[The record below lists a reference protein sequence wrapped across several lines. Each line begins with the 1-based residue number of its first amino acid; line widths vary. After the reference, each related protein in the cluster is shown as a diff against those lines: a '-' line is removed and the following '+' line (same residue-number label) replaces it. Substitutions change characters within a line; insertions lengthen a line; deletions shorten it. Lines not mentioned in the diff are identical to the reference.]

1 MVDRALFACLAL
13 TALTATVSVAASQI
27 ALGLTL
33 LLALWLL
40 ARRRGAPVRTGLELP
55 AALFVG
61 WALLMIPCSGDRAQ
75 SLLFARRFWLLA
87 AVWLFATHGRAGRRR
102 ACLAGAFLA
111 GAVLA
116 ALYGLRGAAAAAD
129 LTIEHRLKLAQGYMT
144 GGGLMMI
151 AALTALAFVVAG
163 PRGRAR
169 VLGAAA
175 LAPLLLA
182 LVLTMT
188 RGAWLGFLAGAAVVL
203 ALRRARWLVPLVVL
217 VAALVALAPVSARDR
232 FLSSFDPRHER
243 NTGRETMWRTGWRMM
258 IEHPL
263 TGVGDRDLKQVYAQ
277 YHQGEEVEIQG
288 HLHSNLV
295 QFGAIWGV
303 PGLLLG
309 VAFLLSLPVLLWRR
323 RRAWQAFGAA
333 APPGAEAWTLAALA
347 VWTGFNVM
355 GLSEWTFGDAEM
367 ELALFIVVGMGLQP
381 ARIPPFADGPA
392 RVSRNTPVP

>member
-1 MVDRALFACLAL
+1 MVDRVLFACLAL
-13 TALTATVSVAASQI
+13 TALAATLSVAIAQI

-61 WALLMIPCSGDRAQ
+61 WALLMIPFSGDRAQ

-87 AVWLFATHGRAGRRR
+87 AVWLFATHGRGGRRR
-102 ACLAGAFLA
+102 GALAVAFLA
-111 GAVLA
+111 GAVMA
-116 ALYGLRGAAAAAD
+116 ALYGLRGAARAAD
-129 LTIEHRLKLAQGYMT
+129 LTIEHRLTLAQGYMT

-151 AALTALAFVVAG
+151 AALTALAFVAAG

-169 VLGAAA
+169 LLAALA
-175 LAPLLLA
+175 LAPLLVA

-188 RGAWLGFLAGAAVVL
+188 RGAWLGFLVGAAVVL
-203 ALRRARWLVPLVVL
+203 ALRRARWLVPLAVV
-217 VAALVALAPVSARDR
+217 VAALVALAPASARDR

-243 NTGRETMWRTGWRMM
+243 NTERETMWRTGWRMM
-258 IEHPL
+258 LDHPF
-263 TGVGDRDLKQVYAQ
+263 TGVGDRDLKRIYAQ
-277 YHQGEEVEIQG
+277 YHRGEEVEIQG

-309 VAFLLSLPVLLWRR
+309 AGFLIAMPVLLLRR
-323 RRAWQAFGAA
+323 RRAWRALGGS

-355 GLSEWTFGDAEM
+355 GLFEWTFGDAEM
-367 ELALFIVVGMGLQP
+367 ALALCIAVGMGLP
-381 ARIPPFADGPA
+381 RDG
-392 RVSRNTPVP
+392 RRE

>member
-1 MVDRALFACLAL
+1 MLDRALFAALAL
-13 TALTATVSVAASQI
+13 TALAATVSVAASQI
-27 ALGLTL
+27 ALGLAL
-33 LLALWLL
+33 LLALWQR

-87 AVWLFATHGRAGRRR
+87 AVWLFAAHGRAGRRR
-102 ACLAGAFLA
+102 ACLAGAFLV

-116 ALYGLRGAAAAAD
+116 ALYGLRGAARAAD
-129 LTIEHRLKLAQGYMT
+129 LTIEHRLTLAQGYMT

-151 AALTALAFVVAG
+151 AALVALAFVVGG
-163 PRGRAR
+163 PRGRGRLLA
-169 VLGAAA
+169 GAA

-188 RGAWLGFLAGAAVVL
+188 RGAWLGWLAGAAVVL
-203 ALRRARWLVPLVVL
+203 ALRRARWLIQLAVV
-217 VAALVALAPVSARDR
+217 VVALVALAPASARDR
-232 FLSSFDPRHER
+232 FLSSFELRHER
-243 NTGRETMWRTGWRMM
+243 NTQREIMWRTGWRMLRD
-258 IEHPL
+258 HPL
-263 TGVGDRDLKQVYAQ
+263 TGVGDRDLKQVYAR
-277 YHQGEEVEIQG
+277 YHAGEQVEIQG

-309 VAFLLSLPVLLWRR
+309 AAFLLSMPVLLLRR
-323 RRAWQAFGAA
+323 RRAWRALGAA

-355 GLSEWTFGDAEM
+355 GLFEWTFGDAEM
-367 ELALFIVVGMGLQP
+367 ALALFIVVGMGLP
-381 ARIPPFADGPA
+381 RAGRGE
-392 RVSRNTPVP
+392 

>member
-13 TALTATVSVAASQI
+13 TALTATVSVAAGQI

-40 ARRRGAPVRTGLELP
+40 ARRRGGPLRTGLEWP

-61 WALLMIPCSGDRAQ
+61 WALLMIPWSGDRAQ

-87 AVWLFATHGRAGRRR
+87 AVWLFAAHGAAGRRR

-111 GAVLA
+111 GAVIA
-116 ALYGLRGAAAAAD
+116 ALYGLRGAGRAVD
-129 LTIEHRLKLAQGYMT
+129 LTIAHRLTLAQGYMT
-144 GGGLMMI
+144 GAGLMMS
-151 AALTALAFVVAG
+151 AALTALAFVVAW

-169 VLGAAA
+169 LWSAAA

-188 RGAWLGFLAGAAVVL
+188 RGAWLGFLAGAVVLL
-203 ALRRARWLVPLVVL
+203 ALRRARWLVPLAVV
-217 VAALVALAPVSARDR
+217 VAALVALAPASARDR

-243 NTGRETMWRTGWRMM
+243 NTQRETMWRTGWRMM
-258 IEHPL
+258 LDHPL
-263 TGVGDRDLKQVYAQ
+263 TGVGDHDLKRLYAQ
-277 YHQGEEVEIQG
+277 YHAGEPVEIQG

-309 VAFLLSLPVLLWRR
+309 GAFLVSMPVLLWRR
-323 RRAWQAFGAA
+323 RRAWRALGAA
-333 APPGAEAWTLAALA
+333 APPGAEAWVLAALA

-355 GLSEWTFGDAEM
+355 GLFEWTFGDAEVA
-367 ELALFIVVGMGLQP
+367 LALFIVVGMGL
-381 ARIPPFADGPA
+381 
-392 RVSRNTPVP
+392 SRAGRRE

>member
-87 AVWLFATHGRAGRRR
+87 AVWLFATYGRAGRRR

-129 LTIEHRLKLAQGYMT
+129 LTIAHRLTLAQGYMT

-151 AALTALAFVVAG
+151 AALVAVAFVVAG
-163 PRGRAR
+163 PRGRVR

-188 RGAWLGFLAGAAVVL
+188 RGAWLGWLAGAAVVL
-203 ALRRARWLVPLVVL
+203 ALRRARWLIPLVVV
-217 VAALVALAPVSARDR
+217 VAALVALAPASARDR
-232 FLSSFDPRHER
+232 FLSSFDSRHER
-243 NTGRETMWRTGWRMM
+243 NTERETMWRTGWRMM
-258 IEHPL
+258 LDHPL
-263 TGVGDRDLKQVYAQ
+263 TGVGDRDLKRVYAQ

-295 QFGAIWGV
+295 QFGAVWGV

-309 VAFLLSLPVLLWRR
+309 GAFLLTIPVLLWRR
-323 RRAWQAFGAA
+323 RRAWRALGAA
-333 APPGAEAWTLAALA
+333 APPGAEAWTLAAIA

-355 GLSEWTFGDAEM
+355 GLFEWTFGDAEM
-367 ELALFIVVGMGLQP
+367 ALAFFIVVGMGLQP
-381 ARIPPFADGPA
+381 ARIAPCADSPG
-392 RVSRNTPVP
+392 RVSRNTPIP